1 MNQGNVNELTEAEEK
16 ELQSISNLIF
26 VETIACGF
34 YELKKIEITLPHDI
48 PRGRIYTREK
58 IGELLLSNDRFS
70 ILIETND
77 GKYLYQSSTV
87 EIPEVTPHP

>member
-58 IGELLLSNDRFS
+58 IGELLLSKNR
-70 ILIETND
+70 LISSETNH
-77 GKYLYQSSTV
+77 GKCFYQSSTV
-87 EIPEVTPHP
+87 VIPEVTPHH